1 MKSNKNTK
9 LRTFLIH
16 KLRRISY
23 MWEARKNAQTKA
35 RVERG
40 RYKCAHCQGIFGNK
54 EIALDH
60 VVPVVGSEGFIDW
73 NNYIERLFC
82 DEDGFQVLCHPCH
95 TIKTN
100 EENSERKKK

>member
-1 MKSNKNTK
+1 MKHNKETK
-9 LRTFLIH
+9 LRSFLVP

-23 MWEARKNAQTKA
+23 MWEARKLAQGKA

-40 RYKCAHCQGIFGNK
+40 RYKCAHCKEIFGNK

-60 VVPVVGSEGFIDW
+60 VVPVVGSDGFEDW
-73 NNYIERLFC
+73 NNYIARLFC
-82 DEDGFQVLCHPCH
+82 DEDGFQVLCHSCH

-100 EENSERKKK
+100 EENTERKKK